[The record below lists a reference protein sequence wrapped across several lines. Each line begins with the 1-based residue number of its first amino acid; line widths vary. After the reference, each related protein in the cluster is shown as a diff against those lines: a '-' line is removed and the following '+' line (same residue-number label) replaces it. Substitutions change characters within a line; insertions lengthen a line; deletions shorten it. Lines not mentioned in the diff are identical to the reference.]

1 MAPPPSRRRGKIA
14 DEASGSCAVVLRVD
28 LEAEKA
34 TALLL
39 SGDERGAG
47 TGKGVEHEAM
57 LRTEA
62 VRCAVG
68 FAAFEATVC
77 VGRGPSKG
85 DPCDAT
91 PALPRAS
98 RNSDRGAAVTSPAAA
113 PR

>member
-1 MAPPPSRRRGKIA
+1 MAPLPSRRRGKIT

-77 VGRGPSKG
+77 WSRPIEGRSLRRHPY
-85 DPCDAT
+85 P
-91 PALPRAS
+91 
-98 RNSDRGAAVTSPAAA
+98 A
-113 PR
+113 PREPKL